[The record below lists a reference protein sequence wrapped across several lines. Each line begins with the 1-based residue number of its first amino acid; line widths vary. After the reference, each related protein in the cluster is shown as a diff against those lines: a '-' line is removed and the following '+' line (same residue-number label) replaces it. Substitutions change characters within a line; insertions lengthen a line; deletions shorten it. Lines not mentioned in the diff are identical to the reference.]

1 MILNNELAKA
11 KNQLPN
17 KKFILSQILLNIYWS
32 RLELINSDVFVK

>member
-17 KKFILSQILLNIYWS
+17 KKLILSQILLNIL
-32 RLELINSDVFVK
+32 LEQVRINKFRFLC